1 MKNLLLAVITT
12 SLITACANTELA
24 TQKIDNAAMKQ
35 AAQTNITPT
44 QAVENAYL
52 ALDKAN
58 KNELTF
64 YTPLHFNG
72 VQKSFDKITLLQQQ
86 NSVSQDSSKDK
97 LIITEAFK
105 AQKLIDEASQVKSNI
120 EHLLFDSLNHKEVLD
135 QLDSKKAFP
144 KKYKNINNDL
154 VDLFKLIEQNR
165 SDKALKNQVDL
176 IEDMTELEIDTLVD
190 TYVKPA
196 IFILDKA
203 EDFDADDYAEKTFN
217 LAELSIE
224 HAENFITENP
234 RNIAGVKEAGE
245 DAILAAKRALNIG
258 QFSKSLVEL
267 DEERAEIKALEM
279 EDLLSAIIDGFNA
292 NGLEGLTLDEQSQ
305 ELARLARIQT
315 SKLKQ
320 QSLLINNHTAESTV
334 NGTEAVP
341 AEINTNIVN

>member
-35 AAQTNITPT
+35 AAQSNITPE
-44 QAVENAYL
+44 QAVEKAYL

-58 KNELTF
+58 KNELAF

-72 VQKSFDKITLLQQQ
+72 VQKSFDKITLLQK
-86 NSVSQDSSKDK
+86 NTSIAQDLSKDK

-105 AQKLIDEASQVKSNI
+105 AKKLIDEASQVKINI
-120 EHLLFDSLNHKEVLD
+120 EHLLFDALAHKSVLD
-135 QLDSKKAFP
+135 QLESQKAFP
-144 KKYKNINNDL
+144 KKYKNINKDL

-165 SDKALKNQVDL
+165 SDKALKNQIAL
-176 IEDMTELEIDTLVD
+176 LEDMTELEIDTLVN

-196 IFILDKA
+196 TFILDKA
-203 EDFDADDYAEKTFN
+203 EDVDADDYAEKTFN

-224 HAENFITENP
+224 QAENFIAANP
-234 RNIAGVKEAGE
+234 RDIEGVKREGE

-292 NGLEGLTLDEQSQ
+292 KGLEGLTLDEQSQ

-315 SKLKQ
+315 SKLNEQ
-320 QSLLINNHTAESTV
+320 IENSTV
-334 NGTEAVP
+334 KSTV
-341 AEINTNIVN
+341 TNSVE